1 MKKYY
6 SLNELA
12 MITSLTTRTLRNHL
26 RLGTLS
32 GEKVDGTWRFTPENV
47 DAFMAQPAVRKS
59 IQANHSAVVFDF
71 LSDTAKRQ
79 SRACVTLDYAVDLA
93 QAARISKFYCDQA
106 NAAHDVEL
114 RINRH
119 RGVTRVILSGGE
131 DTVAGILKSY
141 REKASSLPSV
151 E

>member
-1 MKKYY
+1 MKEYY
-6 SLNELA
+6 SINELA

-26 RLGTLS
+26 RLGTLT
-32 GEKVDGTWRFTPENV
+32 GEKADGAWRFTPEDV
-47 DAFMAQPAVRKS
+47 DAFMCQPAVRKS
-59 IQANHSAVVFDF
+59 IQANHNAVVFDF

-79 SRACVTLDYAVDLA
+79 SRACVILDYAVDMA
-93 QAARISKFYCDQA
+93 HAARISAFYCDRV

-119 RGVTRVILSGGE
+119 RGVTRVSLSGGE
-131 DTVAGILKSY
+131 DTVADIMRSY
-141 REKASSLPSV
+141 YEEDSSLHS